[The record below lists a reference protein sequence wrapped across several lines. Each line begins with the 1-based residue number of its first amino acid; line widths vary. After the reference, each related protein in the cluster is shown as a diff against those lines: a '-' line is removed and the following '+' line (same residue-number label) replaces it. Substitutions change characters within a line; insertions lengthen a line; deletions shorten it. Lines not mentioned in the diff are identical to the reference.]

1 MPEESPSPPV
11 IPPPAAT
18 APRRAWDGRWQR
30 WVAGLLAALFLIMA
44 GALTWL
50 DTDGGHRFLA
60 SRIAAIQT
68 SSGLR
73 IQVGAIEGSI
83 YRKAVLRD
91 LTLSDPAGP
100 FFKAPKV
107 ELDWWPFA
115 WLSNRLDIDR
125 LSIPQAS
132 LSKLPKLNPTQRR
145 GPILPG
151 FDIRLMQFSVG
162 RLSIA
167 PAITGRAQIA
177 TMAGDAD
184 IRGGRAIIDLSA
196 RTLDGSDVLTI
207 ALDSRPDDDR
217 FKLDVTVNAPNKGLL
232 ATMAGLRQDANLRIT
247 GKGSWSQWDGQL
259 DATLD
264 GAPAADLVLA
274 ARSGAYSARGSIEGR
289 AIAGGGLVRRMAD
302 PRLSVRADGRF
313 ENRIIDG
320 KLMLRSAAFDLTA
333 DGAID
338 LRNNALD
345 NMLLQVTLA
354 RPQALLR
361 TMGGH
366 DIRAKV
372 RLDGPLDRLG
382 FDYLLTAR
390 QLTFDKTVI
399 ADVRAEGSGRGVG
412 DGPLL
417 IPVKLRAKR
426 LDGHGDLVG
435 NIVRN
440 FALDGVLQ
448 FRGQQLV
455 SNPMEVRSD
464 KLQGKLVMR
473 LDLKSGRYD
482 FGLDGQIRSLFIRGL
497 GIVDL
502 ASKLRATPRPDG
514 GVGLSGNAMA
524 QMRRLDN
531 AFLNGL
537 GGGLP
542 IARSALAL
550 RPDGQL
556 AFNGLTLQS
565 PLLSLRADGIRRRD
579 GSFHFEGS
587 GDHDRYGPLQL
598 VLDGRIERP
607 TIDLILQRPLDAL
620 GLRDVKAH
628 LVPDSEGYSY
638 TAQGGSTLGPFDGRG
653 VILLPQG
660 GQAVVRVAQLSV
672 SGVNASGDIRPLP
685 GGLEGQ
691 LSVTG
696 PVTGYV
702 GFKPVNAIQ
711 QVQVK
716 LTASGAS
723 FAGPTVIEVRRG
735 SLDATVL
742 LDPDGTNVTATAQ
755 ARGLR
760 LGGILVGR
768 MALTA
773 NLVDGRGK
781 VSGSLSGQRGRLFD
795 LQGEAQ
801 VEPDSIRLSA
811 KGTIDKR
818 PIRLTRAALVTRT
831 AEGWR
836 LSPATISYAG
846 GSLQLAGELGGES
859 THVEAR
865 MQTLP
870 LSLLDI
876 AYDNLGL
883 GGMATGSL
891 SYAQPQG
898 GPPTGKAELRI
909 RGLSRSGL
917 SLSSRPVDVG
927 VNVALTPDRLATRM
941 LFVADGRT
949 IGRGQALL
957 TPLGREGGLV
967 SRLNAAPLF
976 AQLRYAGTADTLW
989 RLTGVE
995 IVDIGGPVSVSAD
1008 MRGTLANPQISG
1020 QLATDN
1026 ATINSAVTGMRLRS
1040 VKAQGRFSGAQL
1052 VINNFAASAQNGGSV
1067 TGSGRF
1073 TFNGIAGVGMDLAL
1087 QADNA
1092 ALLERDD
1099 IAATVTGPLTLK
1111 SNGAGGTIGGDLI
1124 LNRSRFTMGRAAAV
1138 AQIPELRVVEINRR
1152 GDEIERPRTS
1162 VPWALAVHARARN
1175 RLMVTGLGLDS
1186 EWRADLDIGGT
1197 VTNPTIAG
1205 RAELVR
1211 GGYEFAGRRFDLRE
1225 GRIQFDGKTPVNP
1238 TLDIDAE
1245 ADVSDLSATIHV
1257 GGTGLK
1263 PDISFNSVPA
1273 LPQDE
1278 LLSRILFG
1286 TSITNLSAPE
1296 ALQLA
1301 SAVGSLQGEGGLDP
1315 INAVRKAA
1323 GLDRLRIIAADPT
1336 QGQGTSIAAG
1346 KYLTRK
1352 TYVELITDGQGYSA
1366 TRIEYQV
1373 TRWLSLL
1380 GAISTLGRQSAN
1392 VRVSRDY

>member
-1 MPEESPSPPV
+1 MVDEALPEV
-11 IPPPAAT
+11 VPPPPPRSV
-18 APRRAWDGRWQR
+18 PRRAWDGRWQR
-30 WVAGLLAALFLIMA
+30 WVAGLLAALFLIA
-44 GALTWL
+44 AAALAWL
-50 DTDGGHRFLA
+50 DTDGGHSFLA
-60 SRIAAIQT
+60 NRIAAIR
-68 SSGLR
+68 SASGLR
-73 IQVGAIEGSI
+73 IHVGAIEGSI

-91 LTLSDPAGP
+91 LTLSDPTGP
-100 FFKAPKV
+100 FLDASRV

-125 LSIPQAS
+125 LSIPQAH
-132 LSKLPKLNPTQRR
+132 LRKLPKLNPTERR

-162 RLSIA
+162 RLSVA
-167 PAITGRAQIA
+167 PGITGRAQTA

-196 RTLDGSDVLTI
+196 RTLDGRDVLTI

-217 FKLDVTVNAPNKGLL
+217 FKLDVTVNAPRQGLL
-232 ATMAGLRQDANLRIT
+232 AAMADLKQDANLRIA

-264 GAPAADLVLA
+264 GAPAVDLVLA
-274 ARSGAYSARGSIEGR
+274 ARSGAYSARGTIEGS
-289 AIAGGGLVRRMAD
+289 AIAGGGLVRRIAD
-302 PRLSVRADGRF
+302 PRLAVRANGTLA
-313 ENRIIDG
+313 NRILDG
-320 KLMLRSAAFDLTA
+320 KLTLRSAALDMTA

-345 NMLLQVTLA
+345 NMLVQLTLA
-354 RPQALLR
+354 RPQALVR
-361 TMGGH
+361 NMRGR
-366 DIRAKV
+366 DVQAKV
-372 RLDGPLDRLG
+372 RLDGPFNAMG
-382 FDYLLTAR
+382 YDYLLTAR
-390 QLTFDKTVI
+390 QIAFDKTMI
-399 ADVRAEGSGRGVG
+399 SDVRAEGRGRGAG
-412 DGPLL
+412 RGPLL
-417 IPVKLRAKR
+417 IPLALKARR
-426 LDGHGDLVG
+426 LDGHGDLVQT
-435 NIVRN
+435 IVRN
-440 FALDGVLQ
+440 FTLHGVLQ
-448 FRGQQLV
+448 LKGQQLV
-455 SNPMEVRSD
+455 SNPMQVRSD
-464 KLQGKLVMR
+464 KLQGKLIM
-473 LDLKSGRYD
+473 LMDLKSGRYD
-482 FGLDGQIRSLFIRGL
+482 FGLDGQIRSLFVRGL
-497 GIVDL
+497 GVVDL
-502 ASKLRATPRPDG
+502 TSKLRAVPRRDG
-514 GVGLSGNAMA
+514 SFGLSGSALA
-524 QMRRLDN
+524 QMRRMDN
-531 AFLNGL
+531 GFLRSL
-537 GGGLP
+537 GGGLAT
-542 IARSALAL
+542 ARSALEL
-550 RPDGQL
+550 HPDGQL
-556 AFNGLTLQS
+556 AFNRLTLQA
-565 PLLSLRADGIRRRD
+565 PLLSLQADGVRHRD

-587 GDHDRYGPLQL
+587 GRHDRYGPLQL
-598 VLDGRIERP
+598 TLDGRIERP
-607 TIDLILQRPLDAL
+607 TIDLLLQRPLDAL
-620 GLRDVKAH
+620 GLRDVRAH
-628 LVPDSEGYSY
+628 LVPDADGYSY
-638 TAQGGSTLGPFDGRG
+638 RAEGGSTLGPFDGRG

-660 GQAVVRVAQLSV
+660 GQAVVRVANLAV
-672 SGVNASGDIRPLP
+672 SGVTASGDIRPLP

-691 LSVTG
+691 LGVTG
-696 PVTGYV
+696 PVSGYV
-702 GFKPVNAIQ
+702 GFRPVNDIQ

-716 LTASGAS
+716 LTANGAS
-723 FAGPTVIEVRRG
+723 FAGPTAIDVRRG
-735 SLDATVL
+735 SLDATLL
-742 LDPDGTNVTATAQ
+742 LDPAGTSVTATAQ

-760 LGGILVGR
+760 VGGALLGRL
-768 MALTA
+768 ALNA
-773 NLVDGRGK
+773 ELVDGSGK
-781 VSGSLSGQRGRLFD
+781 VRGSLSGQRGRLFD

-801 VEPDSIRLSA
+801 VKPDSVRLSA
-811 KGTIDKR
+811 SGTIDKR

-831 AEGWR
+831 EDGWR
-836 LSPATISYAG
+836 LSPATVSYAG
-846 GSLQLAGELGGES
+846 GSLQLAGELGAAS
-859 THVEAR
+859 TRVEAR
-865 MQTLP
+865 MQALP

-891 SYAQPQG
+891 SYAQPRG
-898 GPPTGKAELRI
+898 GSPTGKAELRI

-927 VNVALTPDRLATRM
+927 VNAALTPDRLATRM
-941 LFVADGRT
+941 LFVADGKT
-949 IGRGQALL
+949 IGRAQALL
-957 TPLGREGGLV
+957 TPLGQEGGLV

-976 AQLRYAGTADTLW
+976 AQLRFGGTADTLW

-1008 MRGTLANPQISG
+1008 MRGTLGNPQISG

-1026 ATINSAVTGMRLRS
+1026 ATINSPVTGMRLRN
-1040 VKAQGRFSGAQL
+1040 VKARGRFSGAQL
-1052 VINNFAASAQNGGSV
+1052 VIGSFGASAQNGGSV
-1067 TGSGRF
+1067 SGTGRF
-1073 TFNGIAGVGMDLAL
+1073 TFNGIGGVGMDLAL

-1099 IAATVTGPLTLK
+1099 IAATVTGPITLR
-1111 SNGAGGTIGGDLI
+1111 SDGAGGTIGGDVI

-1152 GDEIERPRTS
+1152 GDEIERPRTN
-1162 VPWALAVHARARN
+1162 VPWALALHARARN

-1197 VTNPTIAG
+1197 VTSPTIAG

-1225 GRIQFDGKTPVNP
+1225 GHIQFDGRTPVNP

-1245 ADVSDLSATIHV
+1245 ADVSELSATIHV

-1263 PDISFNSVPA
+1263 PDISFTSVPA

-1392 VRVSRDY
+1392 VRVSKDY